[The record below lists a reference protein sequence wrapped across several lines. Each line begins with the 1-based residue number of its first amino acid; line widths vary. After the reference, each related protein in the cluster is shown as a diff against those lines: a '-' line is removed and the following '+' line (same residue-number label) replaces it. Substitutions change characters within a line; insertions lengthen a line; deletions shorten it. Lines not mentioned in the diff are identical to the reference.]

1 MRVAAIAVCLLAL
14 PVTGVAAPTW
24 QLIASDSG
32 RRIELDSTSIKREEN
47 KVTALGR
54 VMLDKEILDDR
65 SGANYRII
73 ESLTRYDC
81 SARNAATL
89 KRVFK
94 KNENEV
100 LREEEFAGTDMPIRT
115 GTLDDKI
122 LREVCRP
129 GGPKLEV
136 EEVLDKANAA
146 AAKLREANAV
156 MLKQALAQDKAR
168 SAAPRPRAS
177 AEVRRVAPPRPEAQ
191 PQPQPRIE
199 WSYYGAGSPE
209 HWGRLDPAN
218 KLCGNGRRQSPI
230 DIRDGIRVDLEPI
243 RFDYQPSRFR
253 ITDTGRTLEVLL
265 AAQRISLIGKT
276 YVLDKIQFH
285 RPAEIKI
292 GGRQYDMAAHLIHR
306 AADGQLAIVAIPLE
320 RGSEH
325 PVIQTLWN
333 YLPLERGEAVM
344 PPEAN
349 VDLAALLPENRKY
362 YTFMGSLTTP
372 PCTEGVLW
380 LVLQQAV
387 QISEEQI
394 RIFSRLHPHNARPI
408 QPSFGRLIK
417 EGR

>member
-14 PVTGVAAPTW
+14 PVPGMAAPTW

-32 RRIELDSTSIKREEN
+32 RRIELDSTTIKRDDS

-54 VMLDKEILDDR
+54 VVLDKEILDDR

-81 SARNAATL
+81 TARNAATL
-89 KRVFK
+89 RRVFK
-94 KNENEV
+94 KSENEI
-100 LREEEFAGTDMPIRT
+100 LREEEFAGTDMPVRT

-129 GGPKLEV
+129 GGPKIEV
-136 EEVLDKANAA
+136 EEVVAKANAA
-146 AAKLREANAV
+146 AAKLREANAA
-156 MLKQALAQDKAR
+156 MLKQVLAKDKAKPV
-168 SAAPRPRAS
+168 APRSRTTAQVKRATPPRA
-177 AEVRRVAPPRPEAQ
+177 EAPPRIDWA
-191 PQPQPRIE
+191 
-199 WSYYGAGSPE
+199 YYGAGAPE
-209 HWGRLDPAN
+209 HWGRIDPAN

-230 DIRDGIRVDLEPI
+230 DIRDGIRVDLESI

-253 ITDTGRTLEVLL
+253 ITDTGRTVEVLL

-285 RPAEIKI
+285 RPAEIKV

-344 PPEAN
+344 PPEAS
-349 VDLAALLPENRKY
+349 VDLAALLPESRKY

-380 LVLQQAV
+380 LVMQQAV

-394 RIFSRLHPHNARPI
+394 RIFSRLHAHNARPV
-408 QPSFGRLIK
+408 QPLFGRLIK